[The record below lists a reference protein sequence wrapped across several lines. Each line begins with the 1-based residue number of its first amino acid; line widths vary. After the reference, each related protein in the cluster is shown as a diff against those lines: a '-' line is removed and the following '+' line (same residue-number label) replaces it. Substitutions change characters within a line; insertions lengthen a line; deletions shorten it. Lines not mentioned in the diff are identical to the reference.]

1 MKTLPGPFLDL
12 SKVEEMLSILTDEKV
27 FIHETLQYKS
37 LFQYFTFIFSYILGC
52 PCRYE
57 CSEGQKR
64 SSAHMELRWLWA
76 IWCGCWKPSL
86 WTSAG
91 AVWALMAERSLYLP
105 WQNLKKTFISMHKND
120 EKLGISRH
128 LAHIFPEY
136 KWNPRMRLCKRE
148 DDFSGLGILKRKT
161 SNNINFPIEYLK
173 GKVIYIF

>member
-1 MKTLPGPFLDL
+1 MRKYSFMKLYSTNLF
-12 SKVEEMLSILTDEKV
+12 
-27 FIHETLQYKS
+27 
-37 LFQYFTFIFSYILGC
+37 FQYFTFIFSYILGC

-76 IWCGCWKPSL
+76 IWCGCYKPSL

-148 DDFSGLGILKRKT
+148 DDFSGLWILKRKT
-161 SNNINFPIEYLK
+161 LNNINFPIEYLK